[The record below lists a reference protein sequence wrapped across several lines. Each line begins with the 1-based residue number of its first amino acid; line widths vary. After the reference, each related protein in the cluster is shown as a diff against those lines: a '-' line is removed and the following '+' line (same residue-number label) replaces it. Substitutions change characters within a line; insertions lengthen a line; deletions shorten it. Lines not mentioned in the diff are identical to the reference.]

1 MMMKTFV
8 KVKVL
13 GHHGI
18 IWGHNISGQGT
29 CHRDDTDM
37 SSFVFFF
44 CDEPLITFMHWV
56 TEDLRPY
63 LSKIIV
69 NCYHHGVT

>member
-8 KVKVL
+8 EVKVL

-29 CHRDDTDM
+29 CHCDDTDM
-37 SSFVFFF
+37 SSLLYYVINAVSTSFNGSQPGKMKKSIP
-44 CDEPLITFMHWV
+44 DMSLP
-56 TEDLRPY
+56 
-63 LSKIIV
+63 
-69 NCYHHGVT
+69 

>member
-1 MMMKTFV
+1 MMMKTIV

-13 GHHGI
+13 RHLGI

-37 SSFVFFF
+37 SSQYCGLAGRNLVQNLHWNGF
-44 CDEPLITFMHWV
+44 PLVH
-56 TEDLRPY
+56 LY
-63 LSKIIV
+63 
-69 NCYHHGVT
+69 